1 MANEIPVVDFSSF
14 NTDENFDETK
24 PEINKLAKEI
34 YDAFTTIGFVYIK
47 NHDIPESEISGLFET
62 GGKFFKLPSEEKNKF
77 ARKSNSKNHGYVGV
91 GVEVLDTSKP
101 TDYKEAFNVTEPFN
115 NEIPWPG
122 GECSNFQTTVSSFFQ
137 TCEKLS
143 LGILDLIALGLKL
156 EDGKL
161 FRRTHAK
168 FGRIENKTTLRL
180 LYYPVMTELKKGQ
193 IRLGEHSDYGT
204 ITLLFQDQIGG
215 LQVVSQKEGFIP
227 ATPIEGTILVNIGD
241 LLQRWTN
248 DKLVSTKHRV
258 VVPGDDDLR
267 RLSPRQSVAF
277 FVQPDNDVI
286 IECLDGSA
294 HYPPIT
300 SLDYLNQRLNATY
313 Y

>member
-47 NHDIPESEISGLFET
+47 NHGIPESEITRLLTT
-62 GGKFFKLPSEEKNKF
+62 GERFFKLPSEEKNKF
-77 ARKSNSKNHGYVGV
+77 ARKPNNHGYVAA
-91 GVEVLDTSKP
+91 GVELVDPNTPS
-101 TDYKEAFNVTEPFN
+101 DFKEAFDISEPFN
-115 NEIPWPG
+115 NDIPWPHG
-122 GECSNFQTTVSSFFQ
+122 QCSDFQPNVSSFFHS
-137 TCEKLS
+137 CEKLS
-143 LGILDLIALGLKL
+143 LRILDLIALGLKL
-156 EDGKL
+156 ED
-161 FRRTHAK
+161 RRLLRQTHSK
-168 FGRIENKTTLRL
+168 FGSIENRTTLRL

-193 IRLGEHSDYGT
+193 IRLGEHTDYGT

-277 FVQPDNDVI
+277 FVHPDNDVI